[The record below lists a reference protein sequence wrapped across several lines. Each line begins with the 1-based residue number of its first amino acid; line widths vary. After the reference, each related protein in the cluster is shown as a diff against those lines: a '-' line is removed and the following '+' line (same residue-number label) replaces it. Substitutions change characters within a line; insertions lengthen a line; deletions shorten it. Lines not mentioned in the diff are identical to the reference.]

1 LGNAG
6 NIKITTGS
14 LFLNNNAELNAST
27 WGVGNSGH
35 IIIKASDSISL
46 MDESTI
52 RSRVYKN
59 GKGNSGGI
67 DITTGN
73 LSLDEAGVSATTE
86 GLGNGGQVIIKAS
99 GSISLTDWSYVSS
112 RVAEGG
118 KGNSGGIYISADSL
132 SLTKRAEL
140 NAGTWGMG
148 NAGPVIINV
157 SDSIFMSN
165 SQIQSR
171 VNEDAVGNSGGINI
185 TTGNLFLKE
194 NMGISATTEGTGN
207 SGPIIINASG
217 SIFMERSDVRSRV
230 AKGGQG
236 NSSGIY
242 ISANSL
248 FLTKYTELNT
258 DTEGAGNSGPVI
270 INVSDR
276 ISLRDGSTIKSR
288 VDEKAVGNSGGIYIR
303 ADSLSLTK
311 KAELNVS
318 SSGQG
323 NAGNINVE
331 ASSIRL
337 DDRASINANT
347 EGGQGNINLT
357 SVDLVLRH
365 GSSITTNAEGS
376 NISGGNITIDTGVLA
391 AVENSDIS
399 ANSSNFRGGNVNIA
413 AQGIFGTKLRSQ
425 LTPESDITATGADSS
440 LNGTVTINSPD
451 VDPSRGLAELPVEPV
466 NVEVAQGCQVGG
478 KQLAVGFFNTGR
490 GGMAPNPYEPLSS
503 SDIWEDVPS
512 PTQRTASSASADSA
526 SASPAN
532 PPDKIVEAQGWLVNE
547 KGQVVLVTEMPTT
560 QPQSRCRLH

>member
-1 LGNAG
+1 
-6 NIKITTGS
+6 
-14 LFLNNNAELNAST
+14 
-27 WGVGNSGH
+27 
-35 IIIKASDSISL
+35 
-46 MDESTI
+46 
-52 RSRVYKN
+52 
-59 GKGNSGGI
+59 
-67 DITTGN
+67 
-73 LSLDEAGVSATTE
+73 
-86 GLGNGGQVIIKAS
+86 
-99 GSISLTDWSYVSS
+99 
-112 RVAEGG
+112 
-118 KGNSGGIYISADSL
+118 
-132 SLTKRAEL
+132 
-140 NAGTWGMG
+140 
-148 NAGPVIINV
+148 
-157 SDSIFMSN
+157 
-165 SQIQSR
+165 
-171 VNEDAVGNSGGINI
+171 
-185 TTGNLFLKE
+185 
-194 NMGISATTEGTGN
+194 
-207 SGPIIINASG
+207 
-217 SIFMERSDVRSRV
+217 V

-288 VDEKAVGNSGGIYIR
+288 VDEKAVGNSGGIYIS

-512 PTQRTASSASADSA
+512 PTQRTASSASTDSA

>member
-1 LGNAG
+1 
-6 NIKITTGS
+6 
-14 LFLNNNAELNAST
+14 
-27 WGVGNSGH
+27 
-35 IIIKASDSISL
+35 
-46 MDESTI
+46 
-52 RSRVYKN
+52 
-59 GKGNSGGI
+59 
-67 DITTGN
+67 
-73 LSLDEAGVSATTE
+73 
-86 GLGNGGQVIIKAS
+86 
-99 GSISLTDWSYVSS
+99 
-112 RVAEGG
+112 VA
-118 KGNSGGIYISADSL
+118 
-132 SLTKRAEL
+132 
-140 NAGTWGMG
+140 
-148 NAGPVIINV
+148 
-157 SDSIFMSN
+157 
-165 SQIQSR
+165 
-171 VNEDAVGNSGGINI
+171 
-185 TTGNLFLKE
+185 
-194 NMGISATTEGTGN
+194 
-207 SGPIIINASG
+207 
-217 SIFMERSDVRSRV
+217 
-230 AKGGQG
+230 
-236 NSSGIY
+236 
-242 ISANSL
+242 
-248 FLTKYTELNT
+248 
-258 DTEGAGNSGPVI
+258 
-270 INVSDR
+270 
-276 ISLRDGSTIKSR
+276 
-288 VDEKAVGNSGGIYIR
+288 EKAVGNSGGIYIS

-337 DDRASINANT
+337 DDRAGINANT

-560 QPQSRCRLH
+560 QPQTRCRLH